1 LTLEVLTFGCRLNA
15 AESTAIAGMAAHLAD
30 TLVVNTCAVTAEAE
44 RQARAA
50 IHRAHHARPERT
62 IIVTGCASQ
71 IAPAAWA
78 ALPGVA
84 RVVDNLAKTDPAS
97 WGGTG
102 VAPASRTRATI
113 AVQNGC
119 DHACT
124 FCIIPAGRGAARS
137 VPPGQVVAAVRDAVA
152 AGAPEVVL
160 TGVDLTAW
168 GADLPDRPRLG
179 SLLLRILDAVSALPR
194 LRLSSLDPAELD
206 DDLFTALRAD
216 PRLMPHLHLSAQA
229 GDDLV
234 LARMKRRHR
243 RADILR
249 AAERARAA
257 RPGVVLGADLIAGFP
272 TETDTMAERTL
283 ALVAQAGL
291 TWLHVFP
298 YSPRPGTPAARM
310 PQVPASVARGRAA
323 QLRAAGEA
331 AAERFMRGRLGEE
344 ERVVAERGGNG
355 RTEHY
360 APVRGLPHPPG
371 TLARIRPTRIERGAL
386 VA

>member
-15 AESTAIAGMAAHLAD
+15 AESAAIAGMAAHLAD

-44 RQARAA
+44 REARSA
-50 IHRAHHARPERT
+50 IRRAHRDRPERA

-71 IAPAAWA
+71 LAPAAWA

-84 RVVDNLAKTDPAS
+84 RVVDNCAKTDPAS
-97 WGGTG
+97 WGNKAGA
-102 VAPASRTRATI
+102 APARTRATI
-113 AVQNGC
+113 PVQNGC
-119 DHACT
+119 DHSCT

-137 VPPGQVVAAVRDAVA
+137 LPAEQVITAVRAA
-152 AGAPEVVL
+152 AQAGAAEVVL

-179 SLLLRILDAVSALPR
+179 SLVLRILDAVPALPR

-206 DDLFTALRAD
+206 ADLFTALRAD
-216 PRLMPHLHLSAQA
+216 PRLMPHLHLSVQA

-257 RPGVVLGADLIAGFP
+257 RADVALGADLIAGFP
-272 TETDTMAERTL
+272 TETEAMAERSVL
-283 ALVAQAGL
+283 LVGQAGL

-298 YSPRPGTPAARM
+298 FSPRPGTPAARM
-310 PQVPASVARGRAA
+310 PQVAGAIVRQRAA
-323 QLRAAGEA
+323 RLREAGEA
-331 AAERFMRGRLGEE
+331 AAGRFLHARLGMEE
-344 ERVVAERGGNG
+344 HVVTERGGGG
-355 RTEHY
+355 RTAHY
-360 APVRGLPHPPG
+360 APVRGLPHPAG
-371 TLARIRPTRIERGAL
+371 VLARIVPTRIEHGAL
-386 VA
+386 IA